1 MQPEENHLSPFNG
14 RAFQPLGIVRLRA
27 VELLNQIIKVNQDV
41 IFIKVL
47 ETNIM
52 KYLMELCEQHVWNNL
67 LHIKTFEI
75 WDCIFKSGL
84 TAQQKFD
91 ILKNSQA
98 VDSTVNIGQQSN
110 VRFLTERV
118 TRNGNMAFAVKLAN
132 LFKA

>member
-1 MQPEENHLSPFNG
+1 MQPEEEHLSPFNG
-14 RAFQPLGIVRLRA
+14 RSFQPLGIVRLRA

-41 IFIKVL
+41 IFMKVL

-98 VDSTVNIGQQSN
+98 VDSTVNISQSSN
-110 VRFLTERV
+110 VKFLTERV